1 MADAYYKYGELR
13 TVEYTASGAD
23 IDEDQI
29 VVLGGV
35 DAKKCS
41 VGVAMKGVADGSTVE
56 GAIAVSGVFQ
66 FPKVSA
72 AVITAG
78 QSVNWD
84 SSAGAVDD
92 NAHTTAAG
100 DVGEFGKA
108 MADGAN
114 GETTILVEISEPG
127 TYDAA

>member
-1 MADAYYKYGELR
+1 MAKYIKGQLD
-13 TVEYTASGAD
+13 TVEYTPSGAAISAD
-23 IDEDQI
+23 DV

-35 DAKKCS
+35 DAKKCT
-41 VGVAMKGVADGSTVE
+41 VGVAMKDVADGVTAE
-56 GAIAVSGVFQ
+56 GAVAVCGVFQ
-66 FPKVSA
+66 FTKVSA

-84 SSAGAVDD
+84 SSLSAVDD

-100 DVGEFGKA
+100 DVAEFGKA

-114 GETTILVEISEPG
+114 GETTIEVEIGYPG